1 MTTERRRFIATAGG
15 VHGQQLDV
23 SGGGASETDFVVSV
37 QAGVTFAGICKVW
50 GARDAATA
58 SVAAF

>member
-1 MTTERRRFIATAGG
+1 MTERRRFIATAEG

-23 SGGGASETDFVVSV
+23 GGNGASGSDFVVLV
-37 QAGVTFAGICKVW
+37 QARVTFASICRVW